1 MEDGGYKNNVI
12 TRKVALRDEIE
23 EKIRAQKAIK
33 KAEKYKSKQNSKTI
47 LEETKELEQKKK
59 SFLTAFDIL
68 NDASINAA
76 FPNI

>member
-1 MEDGGYKNNVI
+1 MENGGYKNNVI

-59 SFLTAFDIL
+59 SFLTAFDLL

>member
-59 SFLTAFDIL
+59 SFLTAFDLL